1 MTGGTGEKGSSGEH
15 RLCLGGVCDECHP
28 GTPPLFGSSPL
39 CPLPSLEG
47 QTLARGHVPRE
58 AEPRGRGRGRGGGER
73 SLRYG
78 RPALPLDSGRAGPG
92 PLGLRLRLIRSPGA
106 GGQGGPGGGDQA
118 TAESRAPRPTCGG
131 GTIGRAG
138 MGRYSGKTC
147 RLLFMLVLTV
157 AFFVA
162 ELVSGYLGNSIA
174 LLSDSFNMLSDL
186 ISLCVGLSAGYIA
199 RRPRGGLSATYGY
212 ARAEVVGALGNAVF
226 LTALCFTI
234 FVEAVLRLARPE
246 RIDDPELVLIVGA
259 LGLAVNV
266 VGLLI
271 FQDCAACPLVL
282 FVCRTYTQHKVSSLN
297 AGDSLTTQNEP
308 EETMKKEKKSEA
320 LNIRGVLLHVMGDAL
335 GSVVVVI
342 TAIIFYVLPLKH
354 EDPCNWQCYI
364 DPSLTVI
371 MVIIILSSAFPLI
384 KETAAILLQMV
395 PKNVNMEEL
404 MSKLSAVPGISSVH
418 EVHIWE
424 LISGKIIATLHI
436 KYQQDG
442 GDRDASIKIREI
454 FHNTGIHNVTIQ
466 FEKVDVKGPLE
477 PKDVQLLCSS
487 PCISKGCSKQL
498 CCPPGALPLA
508 HVNGCA
514 EHNGCPPLD
523 LSRSDGLG
531 RRQTAEVA
539 LEVSLEGCL
548 SDHGQA
554 LSKSQ
559 EDSRYINSTH
569 F

>member
-1 MTGGTGEKGSSGEH
+1 
-15 RLCLGGVCDECHP
+15 
-28 GTPPLFGSSPL
+28 
-39 CPLPSLEG
+39 
-47 QTLARGHVPRE
+47 
-58 AEPRGRGRGRGGGER
+58 
-73 SLRYG
+73 
-78 RPALPLDSGRAGPG
+78 
-92 PLGLRLRLIRSPGA
+92 
-106 GGQGGPGGGDQA
+106 
-118 TAESRAPRPTCGG
+118 
-131 GTIGRAG
+131 

-186 ISLCVGLSAGYIA
+186 ISLCVGLGAGYVA
-199 RRPRGGLSATYGY
+199 RRPRGGLGATYGY
-212 ARAEVVGALGNAVF
+212 ARAEVLGALSNAVF

-234 FVEAVLRLARPE
+234 SVEAVLRLARPE

-266 VGLLI
+266 LGLLI
-271 FQDCAACPLVL
+271 FQDCAAWLACWGPRRRRRPPPPAEGHTPRAIGAPRGAPGPGQSPRGAASADRKEERGATV
-282 FVCRTYTQHKVSSLN
+282 FSNV
-297 AGDSLTTQNEP
+297 AGDSLNTQNEP

-335 GSVVVVI
+335 GSVVVVV
-342 TAIIFYVLPLKH
+342 TAIIFYVHPLKG

-371 MVIIILSSAFPLI
+371 MVAIILSSAFPLI

-395 PKNVNMEEL
+395 PKGVNTEEL
-404 MSKLSAVPGISSVH
+404 MSKLSAVPGVSSVH

-436 KYQQDG
+436 KYRK
-442 GDRDASIKIREI
+442 DRGYQDASMKIREI
-454 FHNTGIHNVTIQ
+454 FHNAGIHNVTIQ
-466 FEKVDVKGPLE
+466 FEHVDLKE
-477 PKDVQLLCSS
+477 TMEQKDLLLLCSS
-487 PCISKGCSKQL
+487 PCISKGCEKQL

-523 LSRSDGLG
+523 TYPSDGLRG
-531 RRQTAEVA
+531 QVTREVA
-539 LEVSLEGCL
+539 IEVSLDSCL

-554 LSKSQ
+554 LSKTQ
-559 EDSRYINSTH
+559 EDQHYVNSTH